1 MNDSGLKKKGKI
13 TLNDITIAAE
23 NYFSTIDRNK
33 KGSGYKPFKRWEYHN
48 GFYTNSDGTLK
59 TSLDL
64 WTAWEEKNNLNKSE
78 QNNTNDTSNWTSLGP
93 YSHTNTAS
101 WSSGQGRVNVIAVD
115 PSNANTYY
123 VGAPAGGI
131 WKSTNAG
138 VNWTPL
144 TDYLPQIGV
153 SGIAIHPTNPNII
166 YIATGD
172 DDAGD
177 SDAIGVMK
185 TTDGGVTWNATGALA
200 GSPNSMN
207 DIYVDT
213 VNPEM
218 ILVATSS
225 GVHKSTNGGTSW
237 TRTLSADIKDLK
249 ITTGFANVYIAAST
263 NTIYRSL
270 DDGDT
275 FTAATFNGGTTVPD
289 SRRIA
294 LATTKATAGLVY
306 FVSYNQSSSK
316 NGFNGVYKST
326 DSGLSFTK
334 TAENDDIFGGS
345 QSWYDLAITV
355 SDTDPNTLF
364 IGVLNIWKS
373 TDGGDNFSVI
383 NSWSSP
389 TSPSYTHADIHF
401 LGFINGKFFAGTDGG
416 VYVSTNHGFNFTD
429 LTKNLAISQFYKI
442 SVAPQSSN
450 NMVGGLQDNGGYAFK
465 DNKWNNYFGA
475 DGMDCAVNPLDP
487 NNYFGFIQYGGS
499 LYETKDGGLTRV
511 GSVSAPTAEKGTDDS
526 GGRWVTPL
534 VSNSKGEIYSG
545 YSQLYKLTSGA
556 WTKISNHA
564 FGGDLYH
571 IEIDPNNDNNIYVS
585 ISGDLLKSTDAGVTF
600 TKLAFSFGT
609 INSIEV
615 SNNDSNVAW
624 VVVNG
629 GVYKTTNLNDAT
641 PTFTSISSNLPTDS
655 KLVLRHHPGNKD
667 NRVYLGTSLG
677 VYYIDDTLTNWVTFD
692 NKLPNVAVRDLE
704 INEKDSKLIA
714 GTYGRGIFVTDIA
727 KSLPTTEL
735 KLVSIDSPLQNS
747 KGCGTLAPTIT
758 VKNQGTTSIT
768 AVTVSYKLDAGTTSV
783 YNWVGTIASEATAQ
797 ISIPQ
802 FSASLG
808 NHTLYVETTTSNDL
822 YVSNNSTTNSFSIN
836 ASNSTPTTINT
847 FESTN
852 DNLITEDYNGGPLDA
867 LWERGSPTKTL
878 LNQAASG
885 TNAYFTGLSGNYP
898 NNKTSYLYTKC
909 YNLSLITNPIL
920 NFKMAFDIEED
931 WDHMYVEYT
940 INQGQ
945 TWSILGTAS
954 DSNWYNS
961 SATVNGLPGKQWTGE
976 GEDTNAL
983 GGTNATIHN
992 YSYDLAAFTNEQ
1004 NVIFRFKF
1012 LADAGTNEE
1021 GAMIDDL
1028 VITGVLPVD
1037 EFEEIKGLSIYPNP
1051 SSSIFNI
1058 GWAQGEDFSISVFDI
1073 TGKLLLQEKS
1083 SASSLNRFE
1092 LDLSKFG
1099 KGIYFAKIIV
1109 DDMQSTKK
1117 LILK

>member
-1 MNDSGLKKKGKI
+1 MKKITLYLLFFIPLLAFSQKFQTNAPWMNDSGLKKKGKI

-334 TAENDDIFGGS
+334 TAENDDIFG
-345 QSWYDLAITV
+345 
-355 SDTDPNTLF
+355 
-364 IGVLNIWKS
+364 
-373 TDGGDNFSVI
+373 
-383 NSWSSP
+383 
-389 TSPSYTHADIHF
+389 
-401 LGFINGKFFAGTDGG
+401 KF
-416 VYVSTNHGFNFTD
+416 
-429 LTKNLAISQFYKI
+429 
-442 SVAPQSSN
+442 
-450 NMVGGLQDNGGYAFK
+450 
-465 DNKWNNYFGA
+465 
-475 DGMDCAVNPLDP
+475 
-487 NNYFGFIQYGGS
+487 
-499 LYETKDGGLTRV
+499 
-511 GSVSAPTAEKGTDDS
+511 
-526 GGRWVTPL
+526 
-534 VSNSKGEIYSG
+534 
-545 YSQLYKLTSGA
+545 
-556 WTKISNHA
+556 
-564 FGGDLYH
+564 
-571 IEIDPNNDNNIYVS
+571 
-585 ISGDLLKSTDAGVTF
+585 
-600 TKLAFSFGT
+600 
-609 INSIEV
+609 
-615 SNNDSNVAW
+615 
-624 VVVNG
+624 
-629 GVYKTTNLNDAT
+629 
-641 PTFTSISSNLPTDS
+641 
-655 KLVLRHHPGNKD
+655 
-667 NRVYLGTSLG
+667 
-677 VYYIDDTLTNWVTFD
+677 
-692 NKLPNVAVRDLE
+692 
-704 INEKDSKLIA
+704 
-714 GTYGRGIFVTDIA
+714 
-727 KSLPTTEL
+727 
-735 KLVSIDSPLQNS
+735 
-747 KGCGTLAPTIT
+747 
-758 VKNQGTTSIT
+758 
-768 AVTVSYKLDAGTTSV
+768 
-783 YNWVGTIASEATAQ
+783 
-797 ISIPQ
+797 
-802 FSASLG
+802 
-808 NHTLYVETTTSNDL
+808 
-822 YVSNNSTTNSFSIN
+822 
-836 ASNSTPTTINT
+836 
-847 FESTN
+847 
-852 DNLITEDYNGGPLDA
+852 
-867 LWERGSPTKTL
+867 
-878 LNQAASG
+878 
-885 TNAYFTGLSGNYP
+885 
-898 NNKTSYLYTKC
+898 
-909 YNLSLITNPIL
+909 
-920 NFKMAFDIEED
+920 
-931 WDHMYVEYT
+931 
-940 INQGQ
+940 
-945 TWSILGTAS
+945 
-954 DSNWYNS
+954 
-961 SATVNGLPGKQWTGE
+961 
-976 GEDTNAL
+976 
-983 GGTNATIHN
+983 
-992 YSYDLAAFTNEQ
+992 
-1004 NVIFRFKF
+1004 
-1012 LADAGTNEE
+1012 
-1021 GAMIDDL
+1021 
-1028 VITGVLPVD
+1028 
-1037 EFEEIKGLSIYPNP
+1037 
-1051 SSSIFNI
+1051 
-1058 GWAQGEDFSISVFDI
+1058 
-1073 TGKLLLQEKS
+1073 
-1083 SASSLNRFE
+1083 
-1092 LDLSKFG
+1092 
-1099 KGIYFAKIIV
+1099 
-1109 DDMQSTKK
+1109 
-1117 LILK
+1117 